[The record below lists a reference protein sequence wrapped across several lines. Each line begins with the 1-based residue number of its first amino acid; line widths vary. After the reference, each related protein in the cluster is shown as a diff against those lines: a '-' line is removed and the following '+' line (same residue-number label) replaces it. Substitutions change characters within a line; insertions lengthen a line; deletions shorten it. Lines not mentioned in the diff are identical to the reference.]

1 MEEMDF
7 ADNLRR
13 TLRLLLTVSQ
23 VRAPAEQE
31 RLLLLTELQPAA
43 KRRMPPAG
51 HLYLALRRSQ
61 AVA

>member
-1 MEEMDF
+1 MKEADS

-13 TLRLLLTVSQ
+13 TLRLLPAVAQ
-23 VRAPAEQE
+23 ARALAEQE

-51 HLYLALRRSQ
+51 HLYLALRRSR
-61 AVA
+61 AEA

>member
-1 MEEMDF
+1 MKEVDS

-13 TLRLLLTVSQ
+13 TLRLLPAVAQ

-31 RLLLLTELQPAA
+31 RLLLLTALQPAA

-51 HLYLALRRSQ
+51 HFYLALRRSQ
-61 AVA
+61 TAA